1 MRLGLLLLLI
11 SGFSVE
17 AHHKITHP
25 EIDMAAHDKT
35 KHKVFRSNKDVY
47 KTMAQA
53 RKRARALG
61 LKGIHSHGRGR
72 DKVFMP
78 GSTHQAYLRA
88 IKRKRNGS

>member
-11 SGFSVE
+11 SGFSLE
-17 AHHKITHP
+17 AHHNNIHP
-25 EIDMAAHDKT
+25 EIEMAAHSKA
-35 KHKVFRSNKDVY
+35 KHKAFRANKDIY
-47 KTMAQA
+47 KTMTQA

-78 GSTHQAYLRA
+78 GSTHQAYVRA
-88 IKRKRNGS
+88 IKRKKNG